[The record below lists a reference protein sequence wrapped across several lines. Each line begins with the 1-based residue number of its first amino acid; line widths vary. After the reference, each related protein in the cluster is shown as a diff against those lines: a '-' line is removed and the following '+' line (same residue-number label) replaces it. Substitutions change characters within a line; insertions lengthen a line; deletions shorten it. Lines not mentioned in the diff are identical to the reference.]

1 MGRLSRGFHVRV
13 IQNADFCQS
22 RKSKEPTL
30 DDISL
35 SIGAG
40 QRIGICGRSGSGK
53 STLVS
58 TLMRLLDLTSGN
70 ILIDG
75 IDISTLPRQETRSRL
90 IALPQDSY
98 LLAGSVRYNVDP
110 LQACSDGAIEDA
122 LEKVELHHLVE
133 GKGGLDATLTAE
145 MLSHGQGQLLSLA
158 RAMLRKGCILV
169 LDEATASVD
178 VQTDSLMQ
186 RLIRSEFST
195 HTIIAVAH
203 RLDTIID
210 FNAVAVMSRGHIIE
224 YGPPKALLKGDTAFK
239 ELYQAQKGERR
250 SWRDSVLSQLTSVG
264 VATMA
269 SSAPPL
275 P

>member
-1 MGRLSRGFHVRV
+1 M
-13 IQNADFCQS
+13 S

-30 DDISL
+30 DGISL
-35 SIGAG
+35 SIRAG

-58 TLMRLLDLTSGN
+58 TLLRLLDLSSGQ

-75 IDISTLPRQETRSRL
+75 IDISTIPRQETRSRL
-90 IALPQDSY
+90 IALPQDRY
-98 LLAGSVRYNVDP
+98 LLAGTVRYNVDP
-110 LQACSDGAIEDA
+110 LQACSDQAIEDA
-122 LEKVELHHLVE
+122 LEKVELSHLVE
-133 GKGGLDATLTAE
+133 GPGGLDATLTAE
-145 MLSHGQGQLLSLA
+145 MLSHGQGQLLCLA
-158 RAMLRKGCILV
+158 RAMLRKSCILV

-210 FNAVAVMSRGHIIE
+210 FDAVAVMDRGRLLE
-224 YGPPKALLKGDTAFK
+224 YGAPKTLLRKGGAFK
-239 ELYQAQKGERR
+239 DLYQVQKGETRR
-250 SWRDSVLSQLTSVG
+250 SWRESVLSQLTSVG
-264 VATMA
+264 VAPMA
-269 SSAPPL
+269 SVAPPL